1 MRPAASGPDGLA
13 ARVRAGH
20 LPSVARMISLAER
33 GIDGA
38 AEQVAALYRVGGR
51 AHVVG
56 ITGVP
61 GAGKSTLVSVL
72 ARAFRQRGKTV
83 GIVAIDP
90 TSPFS
95 GGSIL
100 GDRVR
105 MAALADDPGVFIRSM
120 ATRGAIGGLSR
131 AAGDAVTTLDA
142 AGIDVVVIETVGVG
156 QDEVDVAAAC
166 HTTIVVCAPG
176 FGDGIQMLKAGLLEI
191 ADAFCVNK
199 ADLPGANAVVRDLKQ
214 MLRFGQ
220 RDPDAWSIP
229 VLTAVATD
237 GQGSA
242 ALADTIEAHRAWLRT
257 SGQLAVRE
265 RAMAASRIKNLALRL
280 TLEDIED
287 PSGEGAFARMVE
299 AVSTRQLDPLTA
311 ARRLISTPR
320 GQERNGRP

>member
-1 MRPAASGPDGLA
+1 VRSAARSPDGLA
-13 ARVRAGH
+13 ARVLAGH

-38 AEQVAALYRVGGR
+38 AEQVADLYRAGGR

-72 ARAFRQRGKTV
+72 ARAFRNRGKTV

-120 ATRGAIGGLSR
+120 ATRGALGGLSR

-166 HTTIVVCAPG
+166 HTTVVVCAPG

-191 ADAFCVNK
+191 ADTFCVNK
-199 ADLPGANAVVRDLKQ
+199 ADLLGANAVVRDLKQ

-229 VLTAVATD
+229 VLSTVATED
-237 GQGSA
+237 RGSA
-242 ALADTIEAHRAWLRT
+242 ALADSIEAHRAWLRA
-257 SGQLAVRE
+257 SGQLAIRE
-265 RAMAASRIKNLALRL
+265 RAIAASRIKNLALRL
-280 TLEDIED
+280 TLEEIED
-287 PSGEGAFARMVE
+287 PSGAAAFARMVE
-299 AVSTRQLDPLTA
+299 EVSARQLDPLTA
-311 ARRLISTPR
+311 ARRLISAGR
-320 GQERNGRP
+320 VRERT